1 MRLLA
6 VHDGHNSSVG
16 LFEDG
21 SFHFAAQEERFTKVK
36 NHMGFPQKS
45 IEYILEKHS
54 LESKDID
61 HVVMHGNHMAKPFD
75 VKELKTMFKEH
86 QQRKLK
92 SILRKVGRETPL
104 YTYYKSKVKKER
116 LKPVQKLG
124 FIDKQIRFVE
134 HHTCHASSAYYASP
148 WWKGDDKVLV
158 LTLDGGGD
166 RLCATVNIGQNGEI
180 TRIAET
186 SDSNSLGNIYSR
198 TTFMLG
204 FTPWEHEYKL
214 MGMAPYVSEKYAKP
228 CFDIFNSFLS
238 LDPKDHLKFKR
249 NIIEPT
255 SLMYNRLRENLEF
268 QRFDSIC
275 RGLQDFTEDII
286 IKWVSAAIKKTGV
299 RRLALG
305 GGVFMNVKANKR
317 IMELPEVDAL
327 FVFPSCG
334 DETNI
339 FGAAW
344 NVYAQERKEHGESL
358 DIDPLGPLY
367 FGPEVTAIEAEEEI
381 KKYAKDHKIE
391 YESRSDISQHVGELL
406 AENAVVARASGRM
419 EFGARA
425 LGNRSILANASDLKN
440 VQLINMMI
448 KKRDFWMPFA
458 PVILKER
465 EGDYIKN
472 PKYVPAQYM
481 ILSFDTT
488 ENRNHIIGAVH
499 QADLTARPQMVERNW
514 NGEYYDIL
522 KTFEKQTGYG
532 GMMNTSFNLHGYPIV
547 NDASDALWVFEN
559 SGLKYLQL
567 GDFIIEKK

>member
-1 MRLLA
+1 MA
-6 VHDGHNSSVG
+6 VD
-16 LFEDG
+16 
-21 SFHFAAQEERFTKVK
+21 
-36 NHMGFPQKS
+36 
-45 IEYILEKHS
+45 YILKNHS
-54 LESKDID
+54 LEPKDVD
-61 HVVMHGNHMAKPFD
+61 YVVMHGNHMAKPFD
-75 VKELKTMFKEH
+75 VKELKTVFKEH

-92 SILRKVGRETPL
+92 SLLRKVGRETPL

-124 FIDKQIRFVE
+124 FSDKQITFVE
-134 HHTCHASSAYYASP
+134 HHTCHASSAYFGSP
-148 WWKGDDKVLV
+148 WWRGEDRVLV

-166 RLCATVNIGQNGEI
+166 RLCATVNIGQGGEI

-214 MGMAPYVSEKYAKP
+214 MGMAPYVNEKYAKP
-228 CFDIFNSFLS
+228 CFDVFASYLS
-238 LDPKDHLKFKR
+238 LDPKNNLVFKR
-249 NIIEPT
+249 SIVEPT
-255 SLMYNRLRENLEF
+255 SLMYNRLRGDLEF
-268 QRFDSIC
+268 QRFDSVC
-275 RGLQDFTEDII
+275 RGLQDFTEDIVV
-286 IKWVSAAIKKTGV
+286 KWVTAAIKKTGV
-299 RRLALG
+299 HRLALG

-317 IMELPEVDAL
+317 IMELSEVEEL

-344 NVYAQERKEHGESL
+344 DVYARNRREHGEPI
-358 DIDPLGPLY
+358 DIVPLGPLY
-367 FGPEVTAIEAEEEI
+367 FGPDVTDAEEEI
-381 KKYAKDHKIE
+381 RRYAKSHKIE
-391 YESRSDISQHVGELL
+391 YESRSDIAQHVGELL

-458 PVILKER
+458 PVILRER
-465 EGDYIKN
+465 EKDYIMN
-472 PKYVPAQYM
+472 PKNIDAPYM

-488 ENRNHIIGAVH
+488 ENRNHIVGAVH
-499 QADLTARPQMVERNW
+499 QADGTARPQVVEREW
-514 NGEYYDIL
+514 NPEYYDIL
-522 KTFEKQTGYG
+522 KSFEKRTGYG

-547 NDASDALWVFEN
+547 NDAKDALWVFEN

-567 GDFIIEKK
+567 GEFIIEKK